1 MPIITALEE
10 SFNKALL
17 LENEKENNYF
27 FRFDVSEILRA
38 TQKEMVDMLST
49 GIKSGLYT
57 LNEARAIIDK
67 PKFGNSD
74 FLLFN
79 LAHVVYKQDG
89 TMVIPNMAQALD
101 VNKNNNYEAVE

>member
-17 LENEKENNYF
+17 LEQEKKDNFF

-57 LNEARAIIDK
+57 INEARAIIDK

-79 LAHVVYKQDG
+79 LAHVVYKKDG
-89 TMVIPNMAQALD
+89 TMVIPNMAQSLD